1 MPLFIAG
8 GLGTDKTEING
19 EFPLRRSGSDSSLK
33 SSVSTIS
40 SFSYASA
47 DRTIVAKSYNGSSR
61 RSHVSDVETI
71 LDELDMCQES
81 SVDPEV
87 NENIPIN
94 TESRALS
101 LDKKPRVR
109 FSATTREDEPS
120 ESARKHPSHIGN
132 GSSYEPAF
140 LNNNTLLPPEVEGMN
155 GTSLNAIEDGVAPV
169 SGSRNK
175 LINIPRRTNGHSN
188 GVASWEPPI
197 KSPVIDKTSYQYPSH
212 FREYSDSVD
221 SQASSMSAT
230 AGGGGLRKTPGSI
243 TSMKREPQQQQQRVN
258 GVSHTPPPRDHLAST
273 VDSSPQMRRGNFRR
287 GNPASDYEMDLSRD
301 AEVVPLR
308 SRSVSL
314 ESVVKGVDSLDGDD
328 GSDGLAF
335 RHHSNDVETFHAVIQ
350 NTQLRGS
357 RRGNTRGSGSSLR
370 KSQSRSEEML
380 LSVGSSHVNGI
391 KSDVSLVDGA
401 TSYHTSNHIA
411 RPYGARNEQR
421 RKLNVDHLLNLKNL
435 QASAC

>member
-1 MPLFIAG
+1 M
-8 GLGTDKTEING
+8 
-19 EFPLRRSGSDSSLK
+19 
-33 SSVSTIS
+33 
-40 SFSYASA
+40 
-47 DRTIVAKSYNGSSR
+47 
-61 RSHVSDVETI
+61 SDVETI

-140 LNNNTLLPPEVEGMN
+140 LNNNTLLPPEVKGMN
-155 GTSLNAIEDGVAPV
+155 GSSLNTIEDGVAPA
-169 SGSRNK
+169 SGSRDK
-175 LINIPRRTNGHSN
+175 FINIPRRTNGHSN

-230 AGGGGLRKTPGSI
+230 ADGDGLRKTPGSI
-243 TSMKREPQQQQQRVN
+243 TSMQREPQSQPQQRVN
-258 GVSHTPPPRDHLAST
+258 GVSHAPPHRDHLTST
-273 VDSSPQMRRGNFRR
+273 VDSSPQMRRGKFRR
-287 GNPASDYEMDLSRD
+287 GNHVSDYEVDLSRD
-301 AEVVPLR
+301 AELVPLR

-314 ESVVKGVDSLDGDD
+314 ESVVHDVDSLECDD
-328 GSDGLAF
+328 ARDSLAI
-335 RHHSNDVETFHAVIQ
+335 RHHPNDVETFHAVIQ
-350 NTQLRGS
+350 TTQLRGS
-357 RRGNTRGSGSSLR
+357 RRGNTRGSRSSLR
-370 KSQSRSEEML
+370 KSQSRSEETL
-380 LSVGSSHVNGI
+380 LFVGNSHARGGHEPRGVFSMDVDTETNNTLSDGFRSLGVNGV
-391 KSDVSLVDGA
+391 KSDVSLVDGG

-411 RPYGARNEQR
+411 RPYGSRNNQR
-421 RKLNVDHLLNLKNL
+421 RKLKVDHLLNLKNL